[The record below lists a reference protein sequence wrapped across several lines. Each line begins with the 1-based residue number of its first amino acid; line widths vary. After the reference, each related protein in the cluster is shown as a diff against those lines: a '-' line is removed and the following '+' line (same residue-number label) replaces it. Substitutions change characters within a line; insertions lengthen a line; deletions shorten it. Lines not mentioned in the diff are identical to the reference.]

1 MQGKS
6 GEALRIAGEVPDRLN
21 GKKGLYLGKIHI
33 IMEKTKEYRA
43 GRGERYRGGMQH
55 GAGYRYGRTETSD
68 KKCHGY

>member
-33 IMEKTKEYRA
+33 IMEKTKEYRSGTEKIR
-43 GRGERYRGGMQH
+43 GRNAAWSGISIR
-55 GAGYRYGRTETSD
+55 
-68 KKCHGY
+68 KN